1 MHSVH
6 GIGKET
12 KDNMYISNMKR
23 KILITFIIMFIA
35 IITVEAKEMNL
46 WCNDKGAEE
55 FASLALEEQYTSYI
69 NSFKDI
75 RDVREQPMKW
85 AKRMVKQY
93 GRDVIPLMNET
104 ISSSSFDHLLNE
116 PYDSTW
122 TCLCYLF
129 IAFIERQLLT
139 ENEIQLYIQI
149 IQAKMDN
156 YVLKFRK
163 VDKTLYCGI
172 ALLYSFGVEIVSFP
186 EELQLYYEQRLNIK
200 DIEIGTF

>member
-1 MHSVH
+1 
-6 GIGKET
+6 
-12 KDNMYISNMKR
+12 
-23 KILITFIIMFIA
+23 MFIA

-129 IAFIERQLLT
+129 IAFIIGLFLF
-139 ENEIQLYIQI
+139 
-149 IQAKMDN
+149 AK
-156 YVLKFRK
+156 
-163 VDKTLYCGI
+163 CGI
-172 ALLYSFGVEIVSFP
+172 SVLHYMFAGGVIAVLYPLLSRICLSS
-186 EELQLYYEQRLNIK
+186 
-200 DIEIGTF
+200 

>member
-1 MHSVH
+1 MHSDH

-12 KDNMYISNMKR
+12 EETMYSKMKKSLMILLLVSIIIS
-23 KILITFIIMFIA
+23 ISA
-35 IITVEAKEMNL
+35 EEMNL
-46 WCNDKGAEE
+46 LGNHKGDDE
-55 FASLALEEQYTSYI
+55 FLALSLEEQYKSYI

-75 RDVREQPMKW
+75 RDVREWPMKW
-85 AKRMVKQY
+85 AKLMVLEY
-93 GRDVIPLMNET
+93 GRDIIPLMNDT

-129 IAFIERQLLT
+129 ITLIERQLFT
-139 ENEIQLYIQI
+139 EIERQLYIQL

-172 ALLYSFGVEIVSFP
+172 ALLYSFGVDIVSLP
-186 EELQLYYEQRLNIK
+186 EELQVYYEQRLNIQ
-200 DIEIGTF
+200 EIVIGNF